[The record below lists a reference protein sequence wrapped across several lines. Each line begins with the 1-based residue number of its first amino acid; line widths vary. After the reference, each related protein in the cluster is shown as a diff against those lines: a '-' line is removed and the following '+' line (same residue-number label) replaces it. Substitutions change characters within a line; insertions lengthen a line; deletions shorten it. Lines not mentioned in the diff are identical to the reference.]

1 MRNGSVPFARAAS
14 FVAGQSTI
22 LPKGRP
28 AVRDAAAGLPMPSI
42 TLDHVCPLWTA
53 RTLGTHR
60 PVAVSGLD
68 SAALA
73 ARVDRGPA
81 PLQHD
86 AASPQPGSRT
96 FEPRPTV
103 VLHYVVHETRPNSF
117 LFLSSVSV
125 PPSGRIL
132 QCAVTTRTESRRR
145 RNASNHRGCRRD
157 GSPSGSNRNVDVAGI
172 EDE

>member
-28 AVRDAAAGLPMPSI
+28 AVRDAAAGLPMPPI
-42 TLDHVCPLWTA
+42 TLDRVCPLWTV

-73 ARVDRGPA
+73 ARVDRGLRHYNTTRPHRSLDLEPSNPA
-81 PLQHD
+81 PR
-86 AASPQPGSRT
+86 SYCIT
-96 FEPRPTV
+96 
-103 VLHYVVHETRPNSF
+103 
-117 LFLSSVSV
+117 
-125 PPSGRIL
+125 
-132 QCAVTTRTESRRR
+132 
-145 RNASNHRGCRRD
+145 
-157 GSPSGSNRNVDVAGI
+157 
-172 EDE
+172 